1 MGEIIREEKEGKGA
15 FEPLEKGQPPQPT
28 PTGEH
33 HEPTGGQR
41 HPPQPEQRQQGDE
54 DLDEDSK
61 AQFDSQGMK

>member
-1 MGEIIREEKEGKGA
+1 MGEISKEEKEGKGA
-15 FEPLEKGQPPQPT
+15 FEQLEKGQLPQQT

-41 HPPQPEQRQQGDE
+41 NPPQPEQRQQGDE

-61 AQFDSQGMK
+61 AQIDSQGMK